1 MLRNWAVF
9 THAAVGLCG
18 QAGAGRITAEV
29 AGNVYA
35 KLGGGIR

>member
-9 THAAVGLCG
+9 THAAIGMC
-18 QAGAGRITAEV
+18 AKADAGRITAEV

>member
-1 MLRNWAVF
+1 VF
-9 THAAVGLCG
+9 THAATGMC
-18 QAGAGRITAEV
+18 AKADAGRITAEV